1 MGALS
6 DYMLKR
12 WGVRTRSIE
21 NPVTRTAKAGKTLI
35 LKNNPDRMMAV
46 IVNYDTVLMRVAP
59 SINVSA
65 TYGLPLDPSGGFAVL
80 TADEDGELVGYEWYI
95 YSEAG
100 NPDVIYVLET
110 EAA

>member
-6 DYMLKR
+6 DYALKR

-21 NPVTRTAKAGKTLI
+21 NPVTRTALAGKTLV
-35 LKNNPDRMMAV
+35 LKNNPDRMMFV

-59 SINVSA
+59 SINVA
-65 TYGLPLDPSGGFAVL
+65 AEWGIPLDPSGGFAVV
-80 TADEDGELVGYEWYI
+80 TADDDGELVGYEWYV
-95 YSEAG
+95 YSAAG
-100 NPDVIYVLET
+100 KADVIYILET